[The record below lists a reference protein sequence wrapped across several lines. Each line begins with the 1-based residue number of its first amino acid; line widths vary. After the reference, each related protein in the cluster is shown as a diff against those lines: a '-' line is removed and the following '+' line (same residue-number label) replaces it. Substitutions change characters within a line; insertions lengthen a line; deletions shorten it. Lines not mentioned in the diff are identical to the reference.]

1 MTEKN
6 TAALYWVRKARTLRL
21 VFFPLSTDYLTTV
34 TYISDLPSTRHMR
47 IGQIL
52 VRVISS
58 RIVKEIRLFVVTL
71 RRNGGGSLKI
81 LAEHVCLQGIHGKH

>member
-1 MTEKN
+1 
-6 TAALYWVRKARTLRL
+6 
-21 VFFPLSTDYLTTV
+21 
-34 TYISDLPSTRHMR
+34 MR

-71 RRNGGGSLKI
+71 RRNDGGSLKM
-81 LAEHVCLQGIHGKH
+81 LAEHVCLQGIRATIKQLSDEAKYDTNSNADLECYFSYHTKAGSNTCLSEFLRER

>member
-1 MTEKN
+1 
-6 TAALYWVRKARTLRL
+6 
-21 VFFPLSTDYLTTV
+21 
-34 TYISDLPSTRHMR
+34 MR

-81 LAEHVCLQGIHGKH
+81 LAEHVCLEGIRGKY

>member
-1 MTEKN
+1 
-6 TAALYWVRKARTLRL
+6 
-21 VFFPLSTDYLTTV
+21 
-34 TYISDLPSTRHMR
+34 MR

-71 RRNGGGSLKI
+71 RRNDGGSLKI
-81 LAEHVCLQGIHGKH
+81 LAEHVCLQGIRGNS